1 MQSAKNNPTSQT
13 YFLLHFIVLILSFTA
28 ILGKLIE
35 TSALSVVFFRTFFAT
50 LGLGLILYL
59 SADFKK
65 KYKRKSIWKLI
76 GVGAIIGIHWICF
89 FGSAKVSTVS
99 VSLVIFST
107 TSFFTSILE
116 PLIRKQAINPI
127 EIILGIGVT
136 LGVYLIFTFESQYTA
151 GILIG
156 IIGALLAAIFSIL
169 NTQLTNEFPL
179 KVLTF
184 YELLGAFLVTL
195 VLIPIIY
202 LTNPASL
209 IHFIPTSTDLIW
221 VLVLGLVCTVGPYL
235 GMAYLLRKISAFTL
249 NLSVNMEPVYG
260 IILAFLIFGESEKM
274 TSGFYWGSLCIL
286 LTLLIHPLWNRY
298 QKNKSQS

>member
-1 MQSAKNNPTSQT
+1 MQSVKKTSSSQT
-13 YFLLHFIVLILSFTA
+13 YLLLHFIVLILSFTA

-35 TSALSVVFFRTFFAT
+35 TSALSVVFFRTFFAS
-50 LGLGLILYL
+50 LGLGIILYF
-59 SADFKK
+59 SPEFKQK
-65 KYKRKSIWKLI
+65 INRKGIWKLI

-116 PLIRKQAINPI
+116 PFMRKKAINPI

-136 LGVYLIFTFESQYTA
+136 MGVYLIFTFESQYTA
-151 GILIG
+151 GIIIG
-156 IIGALLAAIFSIL
+156 IIGALLAAVFSIF
-169 NTQLTNEFPL
+169 NSQLTNEFPL

-184 YELLGAFLVTL
+184 YELVGAFLATA
-195 VLIPIIY
+195 VLIPVVY
-202 LTNPASL
+202 LVSPTSL
-209 IHFIPTSTDLIW
+209 AHFIPTAKDLLWI
-221 VLVLGLVCTVGPYL
+221 LVLGLICTVGPYL

-249 NLSVNMEPVYG
+249 NLSINMEPIYG
-260 IILAFLIFGESEKM
+260 IVLAFVIFGESEKM
-274 TSGFYWGSLCIL
+274 TSGFYWGSICIL
-286 LTLLIHPLWNRY
+286 LTLLIHPLWNSY

>member
-1 MQSAKNNPTSQT
+1 MQLDKSNSSSKT

-35 TSALSVVFFRTFFAT
+35 TSALSVVFFRTFFAA
-50 LGLGLILYL
+50 LGLGLILYF
-59 SADFKK
+59 SPDFKK
-65 KYKRKSIWKLI
+65 SYDRKGIWKLV

-116 PLIRKQAINPI
+116 PLIRKQAINPM
-127 EIILGIGVT
+127 EIFLGIGVT

-169 NTQLTNEFPL
+169 NSKLTNEFPL

-195 VLIPIIY
+195 VLIPLVY
-202 LTNPASL
+202 LVS
-209 IHFIPTSTDLIW
+209 PTSLTHFFPSRQDILWI
-221 VLVLGLVCTVGPYL
+221 LVLGLGCTVGPYL

-249 NLSVNMEPVYG
+249 NLSINMEPVYG
-260 IILAFLIFGESEKM
+260 IILAFVIFGESEKM
-274 TSGFYWGSLCIL
+274 TSGFYWGSICIL
-286 LTLLIHPLWNRY
+286 LTLLIHPLWNKY
-298 QKNKSQS
+298 QKNKSHS